1 MKRIENIIYG
11 TEALDL
17 YLPDEGAFDLFI
29 YFHGGGFEA
38 GDKSG
43 KETALCAPYLTD
55 NGIALASCNY
65 RMYPNATY
73 PDFVRDAAAAVHWLS
88 HHIKEY
94 GICRRI
100 FVGGSS
106 AGGYLSMM
114 LCFDGRWYAE
124 CGTLGMP
131 VSGYF
136 HDAGQPTCHFNVLRE
151 RGIDGRRVMI
161 DDSAPLYHIGAAEE
175 YPPMML
181 IVSDN
186 DMKNRFEQ
194 IELVRCDVD
203 ISGGIADG
211 QTIIGPRAYTDFPKN
226 VHFAFFANRDKFSN
240 LLFEILRG
248 EG

>member
-29 YFHGGGFEA
+29 YFHGGGLEA
-38 GDKSG
+38 GDKAG

-194 IELVRCDVD
+194 TELVRSTLRHFGYDEGKVLYRLMHGKHCSYCKAVD
-203 ISGGIADG
+203 EKGDPVLGKLVL
-211 QTIIGPRAYTDFPKN
+211 DFIQS
-226 VHFAFFANRDKFSN
+226 V
-240 LLFEILRG
+240 
-248 EG
+248 